1 MANRLP
7 IPRIE
12 RRSRDSLLWTADD
25 EGRYPRVVDS
35 AHQLTAEEADVCCA
49 IPGAWHDGT
58 QVHYTREGAETA
70 LIWARWGEDRDV
82 PVIDRRKTR

>member
-1 MANRLP
+1 MTNRLP

-12 RRSRDSLLWTADD
+12 RRSRDSVLIDAE
-25 EGRYPRVVDS
+25 EGCYPRIVDY
-35 AHQLTAEEADVCCA
+35 AHKLTAAEVDVYCA

-82 PVIDRRKTR
+82 PVIDRRTRR